1 MKSRLEIGEPD
12 IINNQMISTPNK
24 LDSAPADLVKIN
36 HIAEIL
42 TSEGN
47 ESFKHYIEWLG
58 LSGDPK
64 LVVLSSIHHYYYDAE
79 EMKSVKTVVNLKEL
93 NQIKEIGSF
102 LNSISQILPP
112 KCYFIGCFVDNKKQN
127 GFVLRKSS
135 SDYQLKK
142 KSEEIN
148 NGIVSKIPFLN
159 MLFSILDLRTN
170 KYLSGKIVTILLKNN
185 GFKLMDMTELEGLTY
200 FCAQSLRPGDN
211 L

>member
-1 MKSRLEIGEPD
+1 MKSRIEILEYN

>member
-1 MKSRLEIGEPD
+1 MKSRLEIREPD
-12 IINNQMISTPNK
+12 NINNQFINSTIK
-24 LDSAPADLVKIN
+24 LENAPADLVKIN
-36 HIAEIL
+36 HFDEIL

-58 LSGDPK
+58 LYRDPK

-93 NQIKEIGSF
+93 NQIKEIDSF
-102 LNSISQILPP
+102 LNSISQILPS

-127 GFVLRKSS
+127 GFVLRNSS
-135 SDYQLKK
+135 SDYQTKK

-159 MLFSILDLRTN
+159 MLYSIMDLKTS
-170 KYLSGKIVTILLKNN
+170 KYLSAKNVTILLKKN

-200 FCAQSLRPGDN
+200 FCAQSLRPSDS
-211 L
+211 